1 MKKPKNPKSEGTKLT
16 HKPDLSKISMEDL
29 TLELC
34 NRDAVFLIFTR
45 DDFEDLIGSNITQSQ
60 WDRVKEIDV
69 AQEAQSIY
77 DKIDDIIRPPRK

>member
-1 MKKPKNPKSEGTKLT
+1 MKKPKNPKRESTKLT

-34 NRDAVFLIFTR
+34 NRNAVFLIFSR
-45 DDFEDLIGSNITQSQ
+45 DDFEDLIGSNITKSQ

-69 AQEAQSIY
+69 SHEAQSIY
-77 DKIDDIIRPPRK
+77 DKIDEIVRPSRK